1 MTRTTTDL
9 HRALDAAA
17 QTPHPSVTTEQRLAG
32 VHQRVRRD
40 TRRRRAGGA
49 LGLATGAG
57 ALVLAVTTL
66 GGIDDRPQPGPRPD
80 GVASAPDRVV
90 PPRAATPAPDDPELS
105 TLHLPETVHGRSAL
119 DGPLGSAPSPS
130 STEPPQAATNGAVAE
145 LTRLPRYAAV
155 RCDDT
160 TPGAALRLRVVP
172 ASPTSK
178 EDLVD
183 DTTRSATTVA
193 CGGLDT
199 VVVVRITAATLSGL
213 ETGDTATLYW
223 DVPAAVGAHPWLVA
237 AY

>member
-1 MTRTTTDL
+1 MLRYLDDLTEQQTAAALGVTVGTVKSQASKALRRLRVEPGPPPTGDRGALEQGTTAWRAEAPTRRQADRLEEPAMTRTTTDL

-90 PPRAATPAPDDPELS
+90 PPPAPTPAPDDPE
-105 TLHLPETVHGRSAL
+105 PVDAAPARDRARPVRAGRPARERS
-119 DGPLGSAPSPS
+119 
-130 STEPPQAATNGAVAE
+130 VA
-145 LTRLPRYAAV
+145 
-155 RCDDT
+155 
-160 TPGAALRLRVVP
+160 
-172 ASPTSK
+172 
-178 EDLVD
+178 LVD
-183 DTTRSATTVA
+183 R
-193 CGGLDT
+193 
-199 VVVVRITAATLSGL
+199 TAAGRH
-213 ETGDTATLYW
+213 ERRGR
-223 DVPAAVGAHPWLVA
+223 GA
-237 AY
+237 